1 MVVGELLHAIG
12 ATVVEDPLTFLAE
25 VVQFAILVGVG
36 WLVAFG
42 LGKREGLVTKM
53 LRQRRETVES
63 DLSEVD
69 QAKARVTEL
78 REEARRV
85 EAVAQKEGR
94 RAGVV
99 AKRDAKEMLAAER
112 ESADQE
118 AAAIVTRAEQMLEH
132 ENEEMLAETRHR
144 LLEVVAGATRRVL
157 GESMSPVEQRSA
169 VQQAVL
175 RAAGDGGDA
184 AGHAVVA

>member
-85 EAVAQKEGR
+85 EAVAQKEEGPARGR
-94 RAGVV
+94 RGQA
-99 AKRDAKEMLAAER
+99 
-112 ESADQE
+112 
-118 AAAIVTRAEQMLEH
+118 
-132 ENEEMLAETRHR
+132 
-144 LLEVVAGATRRVL
+144 RR
-157 GESMSPVEQRSA
+157 
-169 VQQAVL
+169 
-175 RAAGDGGDA
+175 
-184 AGHAVVA
+184 